1 MSPSV
6 KLILKLSKGLNGFI
20 MSILQVGDRWSTEV
34 SGDKFEFQVNF
45 VKYYTSC
52 RNMKGKKKNRNKLK
66 SILIANTLNYNPQQN
81 GAGPHIIN

>member
-52 RNMKGKKKNRNKLK
+52 RNMKGKKKKSEQAEEHSDSQYTKL
-66 SILIANTLNYNPQQN
+66 
-81 GAGPHIIN
+81 